1 MSKYINFPAF
11 FDIRLVG
18 LSVISGIVTV
28 SSFTSL
34 IGAVVGL

>member
-1 MSKYINFPAF
+1 MSKYIKFLAF
-11 FDIRLVG
+11 FDVRLVG